1 MMRYVLG
8 TVCVCLCLAMLSPRA
23 SLAGRKYSE
32 RSDVRSFVDTLVQK
46 HKFNRAELLG
56 LFRRAEQQR
65 SVLEAIARPAERALT
80 WSQYRPIFVTA
91 ESARN
96 GSLFWTEHAEVLARA
111 EQTYGV
117 PPEIIVAIIGV
128 ETRYGK
134 QVGRYPVFDAL
145 TTLGFDS
152 KQRQNFFRS
161 ELEHFLLLARDEMFD
176 PAMLQGSYAGAMGWP
191 QFIASSYRQYAV
203 DFDKD
208 GRRDL
213 WDSPADVIGS
223 VANYFKRHGWR
234 QGQLV
239 ALPAQISGDVSAV
252 AVGRGR
258 RGLKPEKNY
267 AALSQAGVAV
277 QTELD
282 AQQLATLI
290 ELDVDAGKEYWLGL
304 NNFYVIT
311 RYNQSAMYA
320 LAVFQLSE
328 AVAAQYAAD
337 TAAQNKNGKKGIA
350 VKNKRKS
357 SP

>member
-1 MMRYVLG
+1 MMRYVLRG
-8 TVCVCLCLAMLSPRA
+8 VCICMCLVAWSPLASMA
-23 SLAGRKYSE
+23 SRKPYSD

-46 HKFNRAELLG
+46 HQFNRAELLG
-56 LFRRAEQQR
+56 LFHRAEQQR
-65 SVLEAIARPAERALT
+65 SVLEAIAKPAERELT

-96 GSLFWTEHAEVLARA
+96 GSLFWAQHAEVLARA

-117 PPEIIVAIIGV
+117 PPQIIVAIVGV

-152 KQRQNFFRS
+152 KHRRGFFRA
-161 ELEHFLLLARDEMFD
+161 ELEHFLLLARDETFD
-176 PAMLQGSYAGAMGWP
+176 PSLLVGSYAGAMGWP
-191 QFIASSYRQYAV
+191 QFISSSYRQYAV
-203 DFDKD
+203 DFDQD

-213 WDSPADVIGS
+213 WESPADVVGS

-234 QGQLV
+234 SGQPV
-239 ALPAQISGDVSAV
+239 ALPAQVTGDVSTL

-267 AALSQAGVAV
+267 AAFSAAGVSV
-277 QTELD
+277 QAPPD
-282 AQQLATLI
+282 AEQLATLI
-290 ELDVDAGKEYWLGL
+290 ELDVDTGKEYWLGL

-328 AVAAQYAAD
+328 AIAVQYAAD
-337 TAAQNKNGKKGIA
+337 TAAQKKGGKK
-350 VKNKRKS
+350 RKQQS
-357 SP
+357 TAKKTE